1 MRATQA
7 ALGFQTP
14 FRKRDEEVR
23 GAGATKVRWREVR
36 GGRRKRAHRE
46 RENGAAPIEQAALAE
61 GQLMIPPPP
70 PKGSE
75 PQERSQA
82 GEKLCTPWEGREQG
96 PSKGHRE
103 RGYT

>member
-1 MRATQA
+1 MW
-7 ALGFQTP
+7 
-14 FRKRDEEVR
+14 
-23 GAGATKVRWREVR
+23 WRER
-36 GGRRKRAHRE
+36 GGGE
-46 RENGAAPIEQAALAE
+46 REPSEKERTAPPQYEQAALAE
-61 GQLMIPPPP
+61 GQLMISPPP

-82 GEKLCTPWEGREQG
+82 GEKLCTPWESREQG